1 MDDNKIKSITLND
14 GDESFTFDNLSIE
27 KRWFGR
33 SILVDTEETE
43 NLPALIV
50 ALLDFGVSAEY
61 IAEVV
66 LRKGAKIDS
75 TVETLLQRH
84 VDLDCIVGL
93 IRHSCRSYA
102 NYRVHQFIENG
113 YTPEEIARSLI
124 KYELI
129 DEEFCTYLESE
140 GLDLAALFQDMNSS
154 TTKKLFDR
162 LIAAGVPLNDILD
175 KVVNSC
181 WWCAY
186 QGVDELLKKGANPE
200 TLLKAMLPVW
210 AWHAVDQE
218 YAHEIFTAIS
228 KNKTEVLYSEIK
240 NDEAPL
246 FRQAEAIMLFTVG
259 YLKFIESQ
267 RE

>member
-33 SILVDTEETE
+33 SILVGTEETE

-50 ALLDFGVSAEY
+50 ALLDFGVSAED
-61 IAEVV
+61 IAELV
-66 LRKGAKIDS
+66 LRNGIKIS
-75 TVETLLQRH
+75 PTVEVFLHKH

-93 IRHSCRSYA
+93 IKYSSYA
-102 NYRVHQFIENG
+102 YIDYCVKQFIENG
-113 YTPEEIARSLI
+113 YAPEEIAESLM
-124 KYELI
+124 KHEMLTGEYC
-129 DEEFCTYLESE
+129 DYLVSK
-140 GLDLAALFQDMNSS
+140 GLDLTTLFQKMNSS
-154 TTKKLFDR
+154 TVKKLFDK
-162 LIAAGVPLNDILD
+162 LIATGTPINDILD
-175 KVVNSC
+175 KIDGSC
-181 WWCAY
+181 WWCARK
-186 QGVDELLKKGANPE
+186 GIDEFLKNGASPE
-200 TLLKAMLPVW
+200 AVLKAMLPTW

-228 KNKTEVLYSEIK
+228 KNKTDVLYSEIK
-240 NDEAPL
+240 DDDGPL
-246 FRQAEAIMLFTVG
+246 LIQAEAIMLFTVG